1 MTGKHLNSWNRNWG
15 TVFTDF
21 SSDIWSIQEQFRM
34 AKDVQCCQ
42 HSPLFI
48 LIYWLIPSYGNWGIA
63 VFVSPVVIWKTG
75 LIARVLQA
83 RLEYTDFSTFL
94 KLFLAYEKSNYML
107 FFSTYKRNITRFL
120 VCFLPGFLL
129 HIFIL
134 FVLNY
139 LTLTLRFHL

>member
-1 MTGKHLNSWNRNWG
+1 
-15 TVFTDF
+15 
-21 SSDIWSIQEQFRM
+21 M

-48 LIYWLIPSYGNWGIA
+48 LIYWLIPSYGNGGIA
-63 VFVSPVVIWKTG
+63 AFVSPVVIWKTG

-107 FFSTYKRNITRFL
+107 FFQ
-120 VCFLPGFLL
+120 
-129 HIFIL
+129 HIKEASLAF
-134 FVLNY
+134 
-139 LTLTLRFHL
+139 